1 VDPQIFTREQVITV
15 SGNEACADAPPVRYV
30 YEQDIEGGT
39 GGGSSGSP
47 AMLAD
52 LRVVGQEF
60 GACGTNNSDN
70 CDNVNNASVDGAFS
84 STFPAVQQWLAPTGV
99 GSCVPDAN
107 TLCLSNARFR
117 VRAYW
122 TRPDNSSGSGTA
134 VSLSGDSGY
143 FWFFSATN
151 IELIVKVLNGCG
163 INSQYWVFASGLTNV
178 NVTMIVEDT
187 VTGASQTYLNPQGQ
201 AYQPLQDT
209 SAFSCP

>member
-1 VDPQIFTREQVITV
+1 
-15 SGNEACADAPPVRYV
+15 
-30 YEQDIEGGT
+30 
-39 GGGSSGSP
+39 
-47 AMLAD
+47 MLAD

-60 GACGTNNSDN
+60 GACGTNQNDN
-70 CDNVNNASVDGAFS
+70 CDNINNASVDGAFS
-84 STFPAVQQWLAPTGV
+84 STFPAVQQWLAPQSV
-99 GSCVPDAN
+99 GACVPDAN
-107 TLCLSNARFR
+107 TLCLSNSRFR

-134 VSLSGDSGY
+134 VPLSGDSGY
-143 FWFFSATN
+143 FWFFSSAN
-151 IELIVKVLNGCG
+151 IELVVKVLNGCG

-187 VTGASQTYLNPQGQ
+187 ITGASQTYLNPQGQ